1 MRQGTRSP
9 LRPARATTPIPAD
22 PIDPT
27 PAEAANGWTTAKLT
41 EHVAQALASEHQ
53 QLMNRL
59 FPEKP
64 PLVVEAVSGFDPHN
78 W

>member
-1 MRQGTRSP
+1 MLVTSP
-9 LRPARATTPIPAD
+9 LRPRTAQPSTHSPEPIEPS
-22 PIDPT
+22 
-27 PAEAANGWTTAKLT
+27 PAEAANGWTAEKLG
-41 EHVAQALASEHQ
+41 EHVAQTLAAEHQ

-64 PLVVEAVSGFDPHN
+64 PLIVEAVSGFDPHS